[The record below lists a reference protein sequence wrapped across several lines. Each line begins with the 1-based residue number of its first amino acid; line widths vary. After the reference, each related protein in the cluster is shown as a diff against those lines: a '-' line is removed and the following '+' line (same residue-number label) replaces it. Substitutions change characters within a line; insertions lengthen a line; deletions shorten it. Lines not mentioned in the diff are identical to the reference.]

1 MHSLSKF
8 LLLLGTLLCFGQL
21 LGAIPTV
28 VGRTLIKARAGGDG
42 TRPDPGFNVT
52 RSVDVLR
59 LPAGFNFENPAVNIT
74 REDFGGMTSFADSEI
89 EKIPGAIM
97 DHNVVIIETVH
108 CWTPPLIISNDAFDA
123 KDAPKA
129 APKVSDITPIIN
141 KLNKLGNDWC
151 CQKEADNCTKLG
163 SYGEAAS
170 DICEVNEKPKPSQ
183 QACLRCNDAGS
194 KVWKIQWLCED
205 IYTNTA
211 SGYVRYVC
219 SGRSW
224 VR

>member
-1 MHSLSKF
+1 MHSITKF
-8 LLLLGTLLCFGQL
+8 LLLGTLLCFGQL

-28 VGRTLIKARAGGDG
+28 VGRTLIKARDGGDG
-42 TRPDPGFNVT
+42 TRPDTGFNIT

-59 LPAGFNFENPAVNIT
+59 LPAGFNFDDPAVNIT
-74 REDFGGMTSFADSEI
+74 REDFGGMTSFADSEVD
-89 EKIPGAIM
+89 KIPGAMM
-97 DHNVVIIETVH
+97 DNMIIIETVH
-108 CWTPPLIISNDAFDA
+108 CWTPPLIISKDVADA
-123 KDAPKA
+123 KA

-141 KLNKLGNDWC
+141 KLNKLGNAWC

-163 SYGEAAS
+163 SYGEARS
-170 DICEVNEKPKPSQ
+170 DICEVNEKPKPSE

-219 SGRSW
+219 SGRS
-224 VR
+224 

>member
-1 MHSLSKF
+1 MHSIIKF
-8 LLLLGTLLCFGQL
+8 LLLGTLLCFGQL

-28 VGRTLIKARAGGDG
+28 VGRTLIKARDGGDG
-42 TRPDPGFNVT
+42 TRPDPSFNIT

-59 LPAGFNFENPAVNIT
+59 LPVGFNFDDPAVNIT
-74 REDFGGMTSFADSEI
+74 REDFGGMTSFADSEVD
-89 EKIPGAIM
+89 KIPGAMM
-97 DHNVVIIETVH
+97 DDNVIIIETVH
-108 CWTPPLIISNDAFDA
+108 CWTPPPIFSKDVADA
-123 KDAPKA
+123 KA

-141 KLNKLGNDWC
+141 KLNKLGNAWC

-163 SYGEAAS
+163 SYGEARS
-170 DICEVNEKPKPSQ
+170 DICEVNEKPKPNQ

-205 IYTNTA
+205 IFTNTA

-219 SGRSW
+219 SGRPW
-224 VR
+224 MR

>member
-28 VGRTLIKARAGGDG
+28 AGRTLIKARDGDG
-42 TRPDPGFNVT
+42 TRPDPRFNIT
-52 RSVDVLR
+52 RNVDVLR
-59 LPAGFNFENPAVNIT
+59 LPAGFNFDDSAVNIT

-97 DHNVVIIETVH
+97 DDDVFIIETVH
-108 CWTPPLIISNDAFDA
+108 CWTSPPFISNDASDA
-123 KDAPKA
+123 KA

-141 KLNKLGNDWC
+141 KLNKLGNAWC

-163 SYGEAAS
+163 SYGEARS
-170 DICEVNEKPKPSQ
+170 DICEINEKPKPAQ

-205 IYTNTA
+205 IFTKTA
-211 SGYVRYVC
+211 SGYVRYVF
-219 SGRSW
+219 SRRSW
-224 VR
+224 TR